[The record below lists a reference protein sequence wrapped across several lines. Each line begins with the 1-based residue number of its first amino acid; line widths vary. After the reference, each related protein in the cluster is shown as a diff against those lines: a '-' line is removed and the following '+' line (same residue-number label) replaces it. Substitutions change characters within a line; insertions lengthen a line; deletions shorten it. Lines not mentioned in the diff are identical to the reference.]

1 MFSLKEYLAG
11 RHKVLG
17 REDMKFK
24 DKEFKVK
31 KLILNNAKTILNF
44 HTTYLLGNPLSLV
57 GSEDMVNIIED
68 IYRTGNYSDVDF
80 KLLDKIIKFGDSYEY
95 IYKDNGIIKS
105 KIIASEDGYPVFDD
119 SGEYMYS

>member
-1 MFSLKEYLAG
+1 MNRIDKYIQDVYNNDVLWFTHEVDKTINMHRISKVFSLKEYLNG

-44 HTTYLLGNPLSLV
+44 HTTYLLGNPL
-57 GSEDMVNIIED
+57 
-68 IYRTGNYSDVDF
+68 
-80 KLLDKIIKFGDSYEY
+80 Y
-95 IYKDNGIIKS
+95 ICIRSHLQIL
-105 KIIASEDGYPVFDD
+105 
-119 SGEYMYS
+119 